1 VSENDSDMGLEHSA
15 IQHLGEI
22 LQRISLEMMVVTGVT
37 LNHLQGKL
45 NLFQTKRT
53 EVKRN

>member
-1 VSENDSDMGLEHSA
+1 MGLEHSA